1 MKRFATTL
9 MLMATTLLSIAQK
22 DPKAT
27 EILDNLTEKT
37 KSHSSIQV
45 DFTYAIKSDD
55 ISEEQ
60 KGTLLLKG
68 DQYKYNIFG
77 ITKISDGKSIAT
89 VAPMDEEIIITDA
102 NYDDPDEVS
111 PQEMFSIYKE
121 GFKYRFIKTVTE
133 NGRSFEMIELYPDAG
148 NESPYRRITM
158 YIDASK
164 SELYRIEFYP
174 KTSSRVF
181 SITLNTVKY
190 DVAVPANTFKV
201 DCSIEPDYD
210 CDDQRGSK

>member
-1 MKRFATTL
+1 MKRIVATVIMSLVVVFAQ
-9 MLMATTLLSIAQK
+9 AQK

-27 EILDNLTEKT
+27 EILNKLSANVKAHTSVSVE
-37 KSHSSIQV
+37 
-45 DFTYAIKSDD
+45 FTYAIKSDD
-55 ISEEQ
+55 MSEEQ
-60 KGTLLLKG
+60 KGDLVLKG
-68 DQYKYNIFG
+68 DLYKYSIFG

-89 VAPMDEEIIITDA
+89 VSPMDEEVIITDA

-121 GFKYRFIKTVTE
+121 GFKYRYIKTVTE
-133 NGRSFEMIELYPDAG
+133 NGKTLEMIELYPDAG

-158 YIDASK
+158 YIDDAK

-181 SITLNTVKY
+181 SITLNSIKY
-190 DVAVPANTFKV
+190 DQTLAADAFKV
-201 DCSIEPDYD
+201 ECGIEPTYD